1 MIATFFARHVPDAFY
16 RDLRHFAV
24 ELFSKRVP
32 PPDKECMSLFNR
44 KEDQHSEDRLLANA
58 WSKDYIRV
66 EREGSNRR
74 LVRIENADDANE
86 KVAKAK

>member
-1 MIATFFARHVPDAFY
+1 MIKIAISVEAFE
-16 RDLRHFAV
+16 AIA
-24 ELFSKRVP
+24 
-32 PPDKECMSLFNR
+32 LFNR
-44 KEDQHSEDRLLANA
+44 KEDQHSEHRLLANA
-58 WSKDYIRV
+58 WSKDYMRV